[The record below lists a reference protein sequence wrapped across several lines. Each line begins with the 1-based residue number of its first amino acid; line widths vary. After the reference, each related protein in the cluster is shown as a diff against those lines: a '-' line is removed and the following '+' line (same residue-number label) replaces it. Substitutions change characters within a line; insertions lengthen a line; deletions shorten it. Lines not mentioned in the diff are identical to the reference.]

1 MTDRISQQWFRM
13 PYDKNV
19 GKERSKLYAAAISRI
34 NQAVKEGYFIEAI
47 ALSESVL
54 SDRLLARYSYLKGFK
69 TESRAEKTLHKLLK
83 SLIDEDHSPD
93 RDRMIQ
99 IYQDIFSWKEVR
111 NSAVHAMVKLREG
124 GVMETFESKY
134 KQLHPHAQKG
144 IVLVRALLDADRKSR
159 YEVVKQANE
168 LAEKPA

>member
-1 MTDRISQQWFRM
+1 MTEQISQKWFRM
-13 PYDKNV
+13 PYDQNV

-34 NQAVKEGYFIEAI
+34 KQAVSKGYFIEAI

-69 TESRAEKTLHKLLK
+69 TESRAEKTFHGLLQ
-83 SLIDEDHSPD
+83 SLIKEDHSPD

-99 IYQDIFSWKEVR
+99 IYEEMFSWKEAR

-124 GVMETFESKY
+124 GIIESFEERY
-134 KQLHPHAQKG
+134 HQLSGHAEKG
-144 IVLVRALLDADRKSR
+144 MYLVRAFLDADKKSR
-159 YEVVKQANE
+159 YEVAKQAKK
-168 LAEKPA
+168 LAPKT